1 MGKRN
6 IDSVCPKCG
15 GKILIDK
22 DHHGW
27 YEQCLQCSYM
37 RDLVAMFGE
46 TAVAAMAKNL
56 ETRIRQG
63 EFSDDSSAM
72 H

>member
-6 IDSVCPKCG
+6 VDSVCPKCG

-22 DHHGW
+22 DIHGW

-37 RDLVAMFGE
+37 RDLVTIHPEVKKPRPGDL
-46 TAVAAMAKNL
+46 AVAEPVTEDPMS
-56 ETRIRQG
+56 TY
-63 EFSDDSSAM
+63 
-72 H
+72 